1 MAAPGSELLVR
12 VDQAVDD
19 ALLVSVRL
27 GERDFSGVLMDVS
40 GRSGQCGIPVTVLPK
55 REPLHPEFATDC
67 TLERRPAPL
76 QLLHPANTLSVQPR
90 PLLKTEC
97 TNGTIFPL
105 YSNSAPYPPP
115 LLIRHTYNQSVPQP
129 PPRPIK
135 RIKRRATR
143 DCGRQEV
150 TVALRPRPILCERCK
165 GGVGGEGSNESS
177 CGDGPAESWGSSS
190 CLESLRKR
198 RQDEMEIHTN
208 KDPKRGDDTEVRASC
223 ADGGRRP
230 AAPHRQKAVP
240 LRSKGLVVVN
250 HSRAH
255 TRASAASRSL
265 RTGKKSQKR
274 ASRQHVVRLEYEWN
288 EQQESEEACLPS
300 AAEDESEQHE
310 SEEARLPSAAEDE
323 SEQHGSEEARLP
335 SAAEDASEEDGISSS
350 RSACGSNS
358 TVGSRLKAVLPEP
371 EHVHVKKVTRCV
383 TSAGQL
389 ACVGDVVWAKIYGCP
404 WWPARIECITVSVQE
419 HSGLVLKQEAGITWF
434 GSTTVSCLPLV
445 ELVPFM
451 ENFEARFSRRKK
463 GHGYRRAVSEAAEA
477 ARQLTPEV
485 RKLLTQFET

>member
-1 MAAPGSELLVR
+1 M
-12 VDQAVDD
+12 
-19 ALLVSVRL
+19 
-27 GERDFSGVLMDVS
+27 
-40 GRSGQCGIPVTVLPK
+40 RSGQCGIPVTVLPK

-265 RTGKKSQKR
+265 RTGKKVRNVHRVNTSCDSNTSGTSDGEESSAVS
-274 ASRQHVVRLEYEWN
+274 ASRRTVTTKHCWSRKSARL